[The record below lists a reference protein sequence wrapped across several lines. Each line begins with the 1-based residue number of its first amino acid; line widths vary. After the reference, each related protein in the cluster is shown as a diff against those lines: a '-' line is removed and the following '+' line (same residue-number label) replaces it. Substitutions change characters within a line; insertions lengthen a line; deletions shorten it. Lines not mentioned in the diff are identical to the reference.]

1 MGLRLKSLTK
11 NIILWSCVTVT
22 MCVASSCGEILV
34 EDSKHEASGE
44 VTLQVDWGLDQFD
57 EAFREECQRK
67 YDAGEIDN
75 VEQCVAD
82 KITELITLINAG
94 LSTDDREI

>member
-1 MGLRLKSLTK
+1 MGLRIKSLTK
-11 NIILWSCVTVT
+11 NIMIITFLACL
-22 MCVASSCGEILV
+22 ASCGEILV
-34 EDSKHEASGE
+34 EDSNHEASGE

-57 EAFREECQRK
+57 DAFREECQRK

-94 LSTDDREI
+94 LSADDREI